1 MAPLQARQKRLNRAS
16 GDNARRLRTVL
27 DNRPAGT
34 SDQESIL
41 EQTGCSTFVD
51 CPDLELRPAGRPRGS
66 GAAILVSSGIPLP
79 DRLVGYPNAVVVG
92 ELRTGALVRSPG
104 VLRPWCRPRPRR
116 TRRSTRRQPPAST
129 ITASPHL
136 RSAAGHRLPWPR
148 QQSHPPNPDRLRVRR
163 RRAAALAVRS
173 STAWWCGV
181 SGTESRRFGRR
192 QNHPER
198 IRIPAA
204 KKYG

>member
-51 CPDLELRPAGRPRGS
+51 CPDLELRPAGRRRGS

-104 VLRPWCRPRPRR
+104 VLRPWCRPRPRC
-116 TRRSTRRQPPAST
+116 TQINQAT
-129 ITASPHL
+129 TACIHNHSC
-136 RSAAGHRLPWPR
+136 SALARCGSGRAGGARIVR
-148 QQSHPPNPDRLRVRR
+148 DAGETDEGLRVKDYG
-163 RRAAALAVRS
+163 LTYVEVR
-173 STAWWCGV
+173 
-181 SGTESRRFGRR
+181 
-192 QNHPER
+192 
-198 IRIPAA
+198 
-204 KKYG
+204 